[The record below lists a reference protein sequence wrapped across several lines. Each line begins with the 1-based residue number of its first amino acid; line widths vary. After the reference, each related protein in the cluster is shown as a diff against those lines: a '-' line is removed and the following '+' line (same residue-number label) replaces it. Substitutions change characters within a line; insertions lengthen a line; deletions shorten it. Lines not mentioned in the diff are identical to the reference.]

1 MTIERYQK
9 VSESMKKFYGEH
21 VHHAKGKPGFKP
33 TEEQLVKIS
42 AGVKRAADLKG
53 RVSEEHKKARNIA
66 GVIAYRAR
74 KKNAIPPDADLKLIR
89 KIYEN
94 CPSGYYV
101 GHVVVLAAGGAHH
114 QDNLQYLQA
123 SENCRKGKNKPYD
136 QSKSI
141 PWKSVLK
148 ID

>member
-9 VSESMKKFYGEH
+9 VSESMKKFYREN
-21 VHHAKGKPGFKP
+21 VHHSKGKPGAKP
-33 TEEQLVKIS
+33 TAEQRAKIS

-66 GVIAYRAR
+66 NVIAYRAR
-74 KKNAIPPDADLKLIR
+74 KKNSIPPDADLTLIR

-94 CPSGYYV
+94 CPNGY
-101 GHVVVLAAGGAHH
+101 HVDHIVALAAGGAHH

-123 SENCRKGKNKPYD
+123 SENCRKGKNKHYD

-141 PWKSVLK
+141 PWKSVL